1 MQERIRANA
10 RRTAGDAAAVSGL
23 EILPS
28 VELNTGGA
36 LELLSGAAVLA

>member
-23 EILPS
+23 EMLPS
-28 VELNTGGA
+28 VDMNAGGV

>member
-23 EILPS
+23 EMLPS

-36 LELLSGAAVLA
+36 SARLSGAAVPA